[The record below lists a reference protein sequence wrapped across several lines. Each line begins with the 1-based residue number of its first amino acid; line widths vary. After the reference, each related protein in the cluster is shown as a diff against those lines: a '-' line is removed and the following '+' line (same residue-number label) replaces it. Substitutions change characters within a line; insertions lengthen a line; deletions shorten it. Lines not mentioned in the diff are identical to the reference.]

1 MLYPA
6 ENPLPKAPATPHRS
20 SSVRT
25 TTPPTEQ
32 ATLGRSLLIKGEV
45 IGSEP
50 LYIDGRVEGSIHL
63 AGYRLTI
70 GHNGSVVANVEADE
84 MVIMGSVKGNVQCTE
99 RLDIRN
105 EGSLV
110 GDVVSQRISIEEG
123 AVLRGNVEVRAGAH
137 SRDKQQNSAAAKS
150 AAAENEKPKAAAASA
165 GS

>member
-6 ENPLPKAPATPHRS
+6 DNPLPKAPSTPHRS
-20 SSVRT
+20 SSGKT

-45 IGSEP
+45 TGSEP

-70 GHNGSVVANVEADE
+70 GHNGSVTANVEADE

-99 RLDIRN
+99 RLDIRT

-123 AVLRGNVEVRAGAH
+123 AVLRGNVEVRAGAQ
-137 SRDKQQNSAAAKS
+137 SREKQQNSAATKS
-150 AAAENEKPKAAAASA
+150 SAAENEKPKAAAATA
-165 GS
+165 GA

>member
-6 ENPLPKAPATPHRS
+6 DNPLPKAPATPHRS

-32 ATLGRSLLIKGEV
+32 ATLGRSLVIKGEV

-50 LYIDGRVEGSIHL
+50 LYIDGRVEGAIHL
-63 AGYRLTI
+63 AGNRLTI

-99 RLDIRN
+99 RLDIRT

-123 AVLRGNVEVRAGAH
+123 AVLRGNVEVRAAAQG
-137 SRDKQQNSAAAKS
+137 REKQQSATKAGTS
-150 AAAENEKPKAAAASA
+150 ENEKPKAAAATA
-165 GS
+165 GA

>member
-6 ENPLPKAPATPHRS
+6 DNPLPKAPTTPHRS

-50 LYIDGRVEGSIHL
+50 LYIDGRVEGSIQL
-63 AGYRLTI
+63 AGHRLTI

-84 MVIMGSVKGNVQCTE
+84 LVIMGSVKGNVQCTE
-99 RLDIRN
+99 RLDIRT

-123 AVLRGNVEVRAGAH
+123 AVLRGSVQVRAGAQGQ
-137 SRDKQQNSAAAKS
+137 DKQHSSAASKPGTS
-150 AAAENEKPKAAAASA
+150 ENEKPKAAAASA
-165 GS
+165 GA